1 MLCVA
6 SGSTRLFT
14 LDSAIPIKG
23 KGFPVIAATVTV
35 YAALQ

>member
-6 SGSTRLFT
+6 SGSTRLFA
-14 LDSAIPIKG
+14 LDSAIPIEG
-23 KGFPVIAATVTV
+23 KGFPVVAATATV